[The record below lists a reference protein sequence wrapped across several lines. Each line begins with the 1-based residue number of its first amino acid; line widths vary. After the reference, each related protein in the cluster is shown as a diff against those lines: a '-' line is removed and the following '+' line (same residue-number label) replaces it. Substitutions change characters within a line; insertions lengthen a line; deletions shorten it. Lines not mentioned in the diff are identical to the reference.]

1 MPKKSEN
8 DTFLSIEQQ
17 SQNDRRVKVFFSLS
31 VTLKYLNNYET
42 LCFLKA
48 LSFMVEWVCIPWDK
62 W

>member
-8 DTFLSIEQQ
+8 DTFLSREQQ
-17 SQNDRRVKVFFSLS
+17 NQNERRVKFSLS

-48 LSFMVEWVCIPWDK
+48 LSFMVE
-62 W
+62 

>member
-8 DTFLSIEQQ
+8 DTFLSREQQ
-17 SQNDRRVKVFFSLS
+17 NQNERRVKFFFSLS

-48 LSFMVEWVCIPWDK
+48 LSFMVE
-62 W
+62 